1 MILKTKIDM
10 TALNRFI
17 ELVISVSVL
26 DDAEGNRATTC
37 HARVCGLIEDFDGHC
52 YTMKIEK
59 SHWSISR
66 TAEDKVTR

>member
-52 YTMKIEK
+52 YTMKIENHTGRFLERLK
-59 SHWSISR
+59 
-66 TAEDKVTR
+66 TR